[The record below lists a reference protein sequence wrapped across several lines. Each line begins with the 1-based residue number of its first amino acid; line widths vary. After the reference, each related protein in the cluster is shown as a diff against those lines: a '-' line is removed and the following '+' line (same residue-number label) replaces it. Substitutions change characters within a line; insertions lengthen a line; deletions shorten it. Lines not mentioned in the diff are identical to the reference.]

1 MKTQSLKALPA
12 SDIEFMSFGVEKKET
27 GVSKRKKR
35 FFDMHHILGKT
46 IQKEHVHYF
55 SLQVNQE
62 GCALLLCMQKDWHE
76 EMWGSGLDSLDLDF
90 ILANV

>member
-1 MKTQSLKALPA
+1 MKTQSLKALPT

-76 EMWGSGLDSLDLDF
+76 EM
-90 ILANV
+90 